1 MRIRTAYSWAALSV
15 LCFLAARTLAAQ
27 AVPEAYYRGMRWRSI
42 GPFRG
47 GRVEAVAGI
56 PNNPLV
62 YYFGAVAGG
71 VWKTTDGGNT
81 WLPLFQHE
89 PVSSIGAIAIDPSD
103 ANTIYVGTG
112 EPCPRGDMSFG
123 DGIYKSTDAGKTWLH
138 LGLDDTR
145 HIAKVIIDPKN
156 PHTVYV
162 AALGSLSGPNPD
174 RGVFRSHDGGK
185 TWEKVLYRG
194 DDAGAIDL
202 AMDPNNPR
210 VLFAALWQV
219 RRTPWSLTSGGP
231 GSALYKSTDGGDTWT
246 EIQGNGFAAGTL
258 GRIGVTVAANS
269 SRVYAI
275 VEAKDGGLYR
285 SDDAGTTWSLVNA
298 SWDLRGRPWYYSH
311 IFADPQNAEEVY
323 VFSFGAYRS
332 TDGGKSF
339 STVETPHGDYHD
351 LWIDPGNARRMIV
364 GNDGGATISNDAGES
379 WTTQDNQP
387 TGQFYRVAAD
397 NRFNYYLYGSQQD
410 RGTVAI
416 TTRSDD
422 ALIGADDW
430 YGVGGGE
437 SGFVLPS
444 PLNQDVVYAGSL
456 YSAFTRFDRKAGQS
470 RDISPWPFN
479 ELNLP
484 AKDAKY
490 RFGWTAPML
499 ISPHDPHTLYIGA
512 QVLLKTADEGRTW
525 SAISPDLTRND
536 PSKQN
541 SSGGP
546 ITQDNTT
553 VEYFDMISSIAES
566 PVQAGVIW
574 VGTDDGVIQ
583 VTRDGGAH
591 WEKVTPK
598 AMPEWSMVSSIEAS
612 PFSPG
617 TAYASVEA
625 DRLDDFRPYLYR
637 TTDYGR
643 TWTPIVAGLP
653 SNSYV
658 HAVREDP
665 KKEGLLYAGTETG
678 MYVSFDSGS
687 RWQSL
692 QLNLPT
698 APIYDLT
705 IHENDLA
712 VATHGRAFWILDDL
726 TPLRQAKE
734 ALQAAGFYLYPPE
747 PAYRVRG
754 NNFYGTVSS
763 GAPSSPLAGENPP
776 AGATL
781 DYYLP
786 EASRAPLHV
795 EILDRKGAVV
805 QEFTAAPNPE
815 TSANGKQVLITAG
828 AVETADGEEYPSEPT
843 DSAGLNR
850 FVWNLLY
857 AGPQSGEKTDEAP
870 EPLAVPG
877 DYTVRIT
884 VNGKSSSVP
893 LVVREDP
900 RVHVSLA
907 DLQSEFDLQLKI
919 HNRLREAAEAV
930 VEMKQVHAQLTALGS
945 RLAGDLATKKIAQA
959 VNDVDTKTT
968 DAEKAITGWKI
979 NSDRYSLNYPPAL
992 DDQLNFLFTFSGAGD
1007 GAPGEPFVQV
1017 YDQLSQQLDVDLRK
1031 WEGIKNTDLR
1041 QLNEMMRQNN
1051 IPIVAPFSAG
1061 KTPQA
1066 MER

>member
-1 MRIRTAYSWAALSV
+1 MRIRTAYSWAALSIF
-15 LCFLAARTLAAQ
+15 CFLAARTLAAQ
-27 AVPEAYYRGMRWRSI
+27 AVPQAYYQGMRWRSI

-62 YYFGAVAGG
+62 YYFGAAAGG
-71 VWKTTDGGNT
+71 IWKTTDGGNT

-103 ANTIYVGTG
+103 ANTIYAGTG

-156 PHTVYV
+156 PDTIYV
-162 AALGSLSGPNPD
+162 AALGSVSGPNPD
-174 RGVFRSHDGGK
+174 RGIFRSRDGGK
-185 TWEKVLYRG
+185 TWEKILYKG

-202 AMDPNNPR
+202 AMDPNNPH

-311 IFADPQNAEEVY
+311 IFADSQNAEEVY

-339 STVETPHGDYHD
+339 STIETPHGDYHD
-351 LWIDPGNARRMIV
+351 LWIDPRNPRRMIV
-364 GNDGGATISNDAGES
+364 GNDGGATISNDDGES

-387 TGQFYRVAAD
+387 TGQFYRIATD

-416 TTRSDD
+416 TTRSED
-422 ALIGADDW
+422 ALIGANDW

-444 PLNQDVVYAGSL
+444 PLNPDVVYAGSL

-499 ISPHDPHTLYIGA
+499 ISPHDLHTLYIGA
-512 QVLLKTADEGRTW
+512 QVLWKSGDEGKTW

-553 VEYFDMISSIAES
+553 VEYFDMISSVAES

-583 VTRDGGAH
+583 VSRNGGAN

-625 DRLDDFRPYLYR
+625 DRLDDFRPYIYR

-678 MYVSFDSGS
+678 LYVSFDNGS
-687 RWQSL
+687 LWQSL

-698 APIYDLT
+698 APIYDLA

-734 ALQAAGFYLYPPE
+734 AIKAVGFYLYLPE

-776 AGATL
+776 AGAIL

-786 EASRAPLHV
+786 EAPKTPLHL
-795 EILDRKGAVV
+795 EILNGKGAVV
-805 QEFTAAPNPE
+805 QEFTAVPNPQ

-828 AVETADGEEYPSEPT
+828 AVQTADGEEYPSEPT

-857 AGPQSGEKTDEAP
+857 AGPQSGQKTDDAP

-877 DYTVRIT
+877 GYTVRIT
-884 VNGKSSSVP
+884 VNGKSASEP

-907 DLQSEFDLQLKI
+907 DLQSEFDLQMKI
-919 HNRLREAAEAV
+919 RNRLQEAAEAV
-930 VEMKQVHAQLTALGS
+930 VEMKQVHTQLTALGS
-945 RLAGDLATKKIAQA
+945 RLASDPATTKIAQA
-959 VNDVDTKTT
+959 VNDLDTKTT

-992 DDQLNFLFTFSGAGD
+992 DDQLNLLFTFSGAGD
-1007 GAPGEPFVQV
+1007 GAPGEPFAQV
-1017 YDQLSQQLDVDLRK
+1017 YDQLSRQLDADLRQ
-1031 WEGIKNTDLR
+1031 WEEIKKTNLR
-1041 QLNEMMRQNN
+1041 QLNEMIRQNN
-1051 IPIVAPFSAG
+1051 IPIVAPFSEA
-1061 KTPQA
+1061 KTRQA
-1066 MER
+1066 SER

>member
-1 MRIRTAYSWAALSV
+1 MRIRTTYSWVALSI
-15 LCFLAARTLAAQ
+15 LWFLAATTLAAQ
-27 AVPEAYYRGMRWRSI
+27 TVPQDYYQSMRWRLI

-71 VWKTTDGGNT
+71 VWKTTDGGHT

-103 ANTIYVGTG
+103 TNIVYVGTG
-112 EPCPRGDMSFG
+112 ESCPRGDMSFG
-123 DGIYKSTDAGKTWLH
+123 DGLYKSTDGGKTWVH

-145 HIAKVIIDPKN
+145 HIAKIIIDPKN
-156 PHTVYV
+156 PDTVYV
-162 AALGSLSGPNPD
+162 AALGSVSGPNPG

-185 TWEKVLYRG
+185 TWQKILYKG
-194 DDAGAIDL
+194 EGAGAIDL
-202 AMDPNNPR
+202 AMDPGNPR
-210 VLFAALWQV
+210 IIFAALWQV
-219 RRTPWSLTSGGP
+219 RRTPWSLVSGGP

-246 EIQGNGFAAGTL
+246 QIQGNGFAAGTL

-285 SDDAGTTWSLVNA
+285 SDDEGTTWNLINA

-332 TDGGKSF
+332 TDGGNSF
-339 STVETPHGDYHD
+339 STIETPHGDYHD
-351 LWIDPGNARRMIV
+351 LWIDPQNPRRMIV
-364 GNDGGATISNDAGES
+364 GNDGGATISNDHGES
-379 WTTQDNQP
+379 WTMEDNQP
-387 TGQFYRVAAD
+387 TGQFYRIATD

-416 TTRSDD
+416 TTRSED

-437 SGFVLPS
+437 SGFVLPAPS
-444 PLNQDVVYAGSL
+444 DPDVVYAGSL
-456 YSAFTRFDRKAGQS
+456 YSAFTRYDRKVGQS

-479 ELNLP
+479 ELNLA

-512 QVLLKTADEGRTW
+512 QVLLKTNDEGKTW
-525 SAISPDLTRND
+525 SEVSPDLTRND
-536 PSKQN
+536 QSKQN

-583 VTRDGGAH
+583 VTRNGGAS

-598 AMPEWSMVSSIEAS
+598 DLPEWSMVSSVEAS
-612 PFSPG
+612 PFFPG
-617 TAYASVEA
+617 TAYVSVEA
-625 DRLDDFRPYLYR
+625 DRLDDFRPYIYR
-637 TTDYGR
+637 TTDYGK
-643 TWTPIVAGLP
+643 TWAPIITGLP
-653 SNSYV
+653 LSSYV

-678 MYVSFDSGS
+678 VYVSFNNGS
-687 RWQSL
+687 HWQSL

-698 APIYDLT
+698 VPVYDLA

-726 TPLRQAKE
+726 SPLRHVTE
-734 ALQAAGFYLYPPE
+734 ALKAGSFYLYPPE
-747 PAYRVRG
+747 SAYRVRG

-763 GAPSSPLAGENPP
+763 GAPSSPLDGQNPP
-776 AGATL
+776 PGAIL
-781 DYYLP
+781 DYYLAAP
-786 EASRAPLHV
+786 SKAPLHV
-795 EILDRKGAVV
+795 EILSGKGGVV
-805 QEFTAAPNPE
+805 GEFTATPNAE
-815 TSANGKQVLITAG
+815 TNADGKQVLITAG
-828 AVETADGEEYPSEPT
+828 AVETADGDEYPNEPT
-843 DSAGLNR
+843 DRAGLNR

-857 AGPQSGEKTDEAP
+857 AGPQSGQKAVDAP
-870 EPLAVPG
+870 KPLVVPG
-877 DYTVRIT
+877 DYTVRFT
-884 VNGKSSSVP
+884 VDGKSASEP

-900 RVHVSLA
+900 RVRVSLA

-919 HNRLREAAEAV
+919 HNRLQEAAEAV
-930 VEMKQVHAQLTALGS
+930 VEMKQVHTELTALES
-945 RLAGDLATKKIAQA
+945 RLAGDPAAKKIAQA
-959 VNDVDTKTT
+959 VNDLDTKTT
-968 DAEKAITGWKI
+968 DAEKAITGWKVD
-979 NSDRYSLNYPPAL
+979 SDRYSLNYPPAL
-992 DDQLNFLFTFSGAGD
+992 DDQLNMLFTFSGAGD
-1007 GAPGEPFVQV
+1007 GAPGETFIQV
-1017 YDQLSQQLDVDLRK
+1017 YDHLSRQLDADLRQ
-1031 WEGIKNTDLR
+1031 WNEIKNTNLP
-1041 QLNEMMRQNN
+1041 QLNEMMRQNQ
-1051 IPIVAPFSAG
+1051 IPTVAPFSGA
-1061 KTPQA
+1061 KTPPN
-1066 MER
+1066 E

>member
-1 MRIRTAYSWAALSV
+1 MRIHTAYSWAALSV
-15 LCFLAARTLAAQ
+15 FCFLAARTLAAQ
-27 AVPEAYYRGMRWRSI
+27 AVPQAYYQSMRWRSI

-56 PNNPLV
+56 PDNPLV

-71 VWKTTDGGNT
+71 IWKTTDGGNT

-123 DGIYKSTDAGKTWLH
+123 NGIYKSTDAGKTWLH

-145 HIAKVIIDPKN
+145 HIARIVIDPKN
-156 PHTVYV
+156 TDTVYV
-162 AALGSLSGPNPD
+162 AALGSVSGSNPD

-185 TWEKVLYRG
+185 TWQKTLYRG
-194 DDAGAIDL
+194 EEAGAIDL

-246 EIQGNGFAAGTL
+246 EIEGNGFAAGTL

-269 SRVYAI
+269 SRIYAI
-275 VEAKDGGLYR
+275 VEANNGGLYR

-311 IFADPQNAEEVY
+311 IFADPRNAEEVY

-332 TDGGKSF
+332 TDAGKSF
-339 STVETPHGDYHD
+339 STIETPHGDYHD
-351 LWIDPGNARRMIV
+351 LWIDPGNPRRMIV
-364 GNDGGATISNDAGES
+364 GNDGGATISNDDGES
-379 WTTQDNQP
+379 WTSQDNQP
-387 TGQFYRVAAD
+387 TGQFYRIATD

-444 PLNQDVVYAGSL
+444 PLNPDVVYAGSL

-512 QVLLKTADEGRTW
+512 QVLFKTSDEGKTW
-525 SAISPDLTRND
+525 SVISPDLTRND
-536 PSKQN
+536 QSKQN

-583 VTRDGGAH
+583 VTRNGGAN

-625 DRLDDFRPYLYR
+625 DRLDDFRPYVYR
-637 TTDYGR
+637 TADYGR
-643 TWTPIVAGLP
+643 SWTPIVTGLP

-665 KKEGLLYAGTETG
+665 KKEGLLYAGTEMG
-678 MYVSFDSGS
+678 IYVSFDNGS
-687 RWQSL
+687 QWQSL

-698 APIYDLT
+698 APIYDLAV
-705 IHENDLA
+705 HENDLA
-712 VATHGRAFWILDDL
+712 VATHGRAFWVLDDL
-726 TPLRQAKE
+726 TPLRQVKE
-734 ALQAAGFYLYPPE
+734 ALKAGSFYLYPPE
-747 PAYRVRG
+747 SAYRVRG

-763 GAPSSPLAGENPP
+763 GAPSSVLDGQNPP
-776 AGATL
+776 PGAIL
-781 DYYLP
+781 DYYLGG
-786 EASRAPLHV
+786 ASKAPLHV
-795 EILDRKGAVV
+795 EILNGKGAVV
-805 QEFTAAPNPE
+805 SEFTVAPNAE
-815 TSANGKQVLITAG
+815 TNANGRQVLITAG
-828 AVETADGEEYPSEPT
+828 AVETADGEEYPSKPT
-843 DSAGLNR
+843 DRAGLNR

-857 AGPQSGEKTDEAP
+857 AGSQSDQKAADVDAP
-870 EPLAVPG
+870 EPLIVPG
-877 DYTVRIT
+877 DYTVRVT
-884 VNGKSSSVP
+884 VNGKSASEP

-919 HNRLREAAEAV
+919 HNRLQQAAEAV
-930 VEMKQVHAQLTALGS
+930 LEMKQVHTQLTALGS
-945 RLAGDLATKKIAQA
+945 RLASDPATKKIAQA
-959 VNDVDTKTT
+959 VNDLDTKTT
-968 DAEKAITGWKI
+968 DAENAITGWKVD
-979 NSDRYSLNYPPAL
+979 SDRYSLNYPPAL
-992 DDQLNFLFTFSGAGD
+992 DDQLNLLFTFSGAGD
-1007 GAPGEPFVQV
+1007 GAPGEPFIQV
-1017 YDQLSQQLDVDLRK
+1017 YDQLSRQLDADLRH
-1031 WEGIKNTDLR
+1031 WNEIKNTSLR
-1041 QLNEMMRQNN
+1041 QLNEMMRENK
-1051 IPIVAPFSAG
+1051 IPNVAPFSTD
-1061 KTPQA
+1061 KTP
-1066 MER
+1066 E